1 MPLGPFVA
9 VAPGLFSQLVA
20 RCPLLHWPAGGAGSD
35 PRLQSCAVHVE
46 HTSATSNADTEL
58 LVEPRPRISAQ
69 HVRRVLFASLDG
81 GVGARAGP
89 GQCEFVVGQSASGDE
104 VCVCVATD
112 ALRKLRFQANFSG
125 RKGASGSRLRAR
137 GARANLGGRAV
148 ARRAATFW

>member
-1 MPLGPFVA
+1 MHCSRDCHGPQDFLSDALGQMLHSLPHA
-9 VAPGLFSQLVA
+9 GSQCTA
-20 RCPLLHWPAGGAGSD
+20 SRRGAGDCGDS
-35 PRLQSCAVHVE
+35 
-46 HTSATSNADTEL
+46 T
-58 LVEPRPRISAQ
+58 RI
-69 HVRRVLFASLDG
+69 R
-81 GVGARAGP
+81 P

>member
-1 MPLGPFVA
+1 VQRA
-9 VAPGLFSQLVA
+9 ERS
-20 RCPLLHWPAGGAGSD
+20 R
-35 PRLQSCAVHVE
+35 
-46 HTSATSNADTEL
+46 
-58 LVEPRPRISAQ
+58 
-69 HVRRVLFASLDG
+69 
-81 GVGARAGP
+81 GARDRDDRTVRWP
-89 GQCEFVVGQSASGDE
+89 GQGQCDSVVGQPASGDE